1 MRLIRL
7 IIYLFFSIIFTSCDN
22 EENILV
28 QDAVKLLDQENV
40 LFLDV
45 RTSQEFR
52 HEGSIK
58 NALLIPVNEI
68 EKKITMLEAYKSKSI
83 IVYCRSG
90 RRSQNATNTLIDLGY
105 EDVTNLGGINDAA
118 IFLDRN
124 ITE

>member
-7 IIYLFFSIIFTSCDN
+7 IIYLFFSIIFTSCDD

-28 QDAVKLLDQENV
+28 QDAVKLLDQEDV

-45 RTSQEFR
+45 RTSQEFKY
-52 HEGSIK
+52 EGNIK
-58 NALLIPVNEI
+58 NALLIPVNDL

-90 RRSQNATNTLIDLGY
+90 RRSKMATKLLKKKNFN
-105 EDVTNLGGINDAA
+105 VTNLEGGFIAWRKY
-118 IFLDRN
+118 FSSKQ
-124 ITE
+124 

>member
-7 IIYLFFSIIFTSCDN
+7 IIYLFFSIIFTSCDD

-90 RRSQNATNTLIDLGY
+90 RRSKMAIKLLKEKDFNVN
-105 EDVTNLGGINDAA
+105 NLEGGFVAWRKY
-118 IFLDRN
+118 FSSKQ
-124 ITE
+124 